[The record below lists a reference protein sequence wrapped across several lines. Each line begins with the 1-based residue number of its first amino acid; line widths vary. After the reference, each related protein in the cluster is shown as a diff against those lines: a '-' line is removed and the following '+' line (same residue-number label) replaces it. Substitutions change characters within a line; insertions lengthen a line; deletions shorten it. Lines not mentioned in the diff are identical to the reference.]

1 MPLAALTVTRALD
14 PNWNTTSMP
23 GTEATVSTAIGRRP
37 STRRRPARP
46 VLVDSERVG
55 NLTSMAWSPRFAAN
69 VDPGVLDRE
78 F

>member
-1 MPLAALTVTRALD
+1 MPLAALTVTRSID
-14 PNWNTTSMP
+14 PNWNTPSMP
-23 GTEATVSTAIGRRP
+23 GTEAAVSTAIGWRP
-37 STRRRPARP
+37 STRRRSTRP

-55 NLTSMAWSPRFAAN
+55 NLTSLAWSPRFAAN